1 MNRWKEAA
9 MAAAK
14 LNMPEQQSYTIVLD
28 PIPVPDEQSEGF
40 GYGETVYGETALP
53 FVGERPELQRPK
65 VPERIREM
73 MKLYEHGD
81 GSYLHKCRN
90 FVRQGRFMEDYEDDA
105 PWTGDVRKY
114 FPTYHDFDVRQLRGY
129 FTWRTSVRKGEYS
142 PIEASLA
149 YLYLYELLCG
159 IGCSSPEDSLEKMRA
174 FETGFLDSGIG
185 DPSMRKNLRRW
196 MLEYAVLHDL
206 PAETARTFADPAMLE
221 KDTALA
227 RLRTLEDVSDEEVFS
242 ALCVFGGNRLA
253 QSPAAA
259 DEEGRGKHLFAEVWR
274 FALQKRTEK
283 GKNLFEAC
291 FGGQKE
297 FHWYPLSNALY
308 TEEGR
313 HPDADFILDESRS
326 FRCRGGRWTE
336 ERYEELY
343 FDRKRLEELLHEADR
358 AIRRYLK
365 TGRNLQEKPT
375 EAWAR
380 PYVEA
385 VLEADRKAALEAL
398 KPKITI
404 DLSGLEQIRRAAS
417 ITRDSLLTEEEKEES
432 RVGCDPALSTEN
444 NVSIRPS
451 SETAVT
457 KPAPAEAEEEGQT
470 TFDGL
475 DEAHLTIL
483 QTLLRGETAEGQIR
497 SAHLMPALVVDTIN
511 EAFYDEIG
519 DNILE
524 YDGNEISL
532 IEDYREDVAAILG
545 GSAR

>member
-28 PIPVPDEQSEGF
+28 PVPAPDEQNEGF
-40 GYGETVYGETALP
+40 GYGETVYGETVLP
-53 FVGERPELQRPK
+53 FVGERPELLRPK

-105 PWTGDVRKY
+105 PWTGDIRKY
-114 FPTYHDFDVRQLRGY
+114 FPTYHDFDVPQLRGY
-129 FTWRTSVRKGEYS
+129 FTWRTGARKGEYS
-142 PIEASLA
+142 PIAASLA

-159 IGCSSPEDSLEKMRA
+159 IGSSSPEDSLEKMRA

-206 PAETARTFADPAMLE
+206 PTETARTFADPAMLE

-227 RLRTLEDVSDEEVFS
+227 QLRTPENVSDEEVFS
-242 ALCVFGGNRLA
+242 ALCVLGGNRLA

-259 DEEGRGKHLFAEVWR
+259 DEEGRGKHLFAEIWR
-274 FALQKRTEK
+274 FALQKWAEK

-297 FHWYPLSNALY
+297 FHWYPLSNALH
-308 TEEGR
+308 TENGR
-313 HPDADFILDESRS
+313 HPDADYILDESRS
-326 FRCRGGRWTE
+326 FHCRGGRWTE

-380 PYVEA
+380 PYAEA
-385 VLEADRKAALEAL
+385 VLEADRKAVLEASR
-398 KPKITI
+398 PKITI
-404 DLSGLEQIRRAAS
+404 DLSGLDQIRRAAS
-417 ITRDSLLTEEEKEES
+417 ITRDSLLTEEEKNEARDGGEP
-432 RVGCDPALSTEN
+432 VLPTDNT
-444 NVSIRPS
+444 SIRLS

-457 KPAPAEAEEEGQT
+457 KPAPAEAEEEGQM

-475 DEAHLTIL
+475 DEAHFTIL

>member
-1 MNRWKEAA
+1 

-28 PIPVPDEQSEGF
+28 PIPVTDEQNEGF
-40 GYGETVYGETALP
+40 GYGETVYGETVLP
-53 FVGERPELQRPK
+53 FVGERPELLRPK

-114 FPTYHDFDVRQLRGY
+114 FPTYHDFDVPQLRGY
-129 FTWRTSVRKGEYS
+129 FTWRTGARKGEYS
-142 PIEASLA
+142 PIAASLA

-159 IGCSSPEDSLEKMRA
+159 IGSSSPEDSLEKMRA

-185 DPSMRKNLRRW
+185 DSSMRKNLRRW

-206 PAETARTFADPAMLE
+206 PTETARTFADPAMLE

-227 RLRTLEDVSDEEVFS
+227 QLRTPENVSDEEVFS
-242 ALCVFGGNRLA
+242 ALCVLGGNRLT

-259 DEEGRGKHLFAEVWR
+259 DEEGRGKHLFAEIWR

-308 TEEGR
+308 TEDGR
-313 HPDADFILDESRS
+313 HPDADYILDESRS

-380 PYVEA
+380 PYAEA
-385 VLEADRKAALEAL
+385 VLEADRKAVLEASR
-398 KPKITI
+398 PKITI
-404 DLSGLEQIRRAAS
+404 DLSGLEQIRRAAN
-417 ITRDSLLTEEEKEES
+417 ITRDSLLTEEEKNEA
-432 RVGCDPALSTEN
+432 RDGCDPALPTEN
-444 NVSIRPS
+444 DASMRPS
-451 SETAVT
+451 AETAVT
-457 KPAPAEAEEEGQT
+457 KPAPAEAEEEGQM

-475 DEAHLTIL
+475 DEAHFTIL

-532 IEDYREDVAAILG
+532 IEDYREDIAAILG
-545 GSAR
+545 GCAR

>member
-14 LNMPEQQSYTIVLD
+14 VNMPERQSYTIVLD
-28 PIPVPDEQSEGF
+28 PIPVPDEQNKGF
-40 GYGETVYGETALP
+40 GYGEVVYGETALP

-90 FVRQGRFMEDYEDDA
+90 FVRQGRLMEDYEDDA

-129 FTWRTSVRKGEYS
+129 FTWRTGVRKGEYS
-142 PIEASLA
+142 PIAASLA

-185 DPSMRKNLRRW
+185 EPSMRKNLRRW

-227 RLRTLEDVSDEEVFS
+227 RLRTPENVSDEEVFS

-274 FALQKRTEK
+274 FALQKWTEK

-308 TEEGR
+308 TEDGR
-313 HPDADFILDESRS
+313 HPDIDYILDESRS

-336 ERYEELY
+336 ERYEEMY

-380 PYVEA
+380 PYAEA

-432 RVGCDPALSTEN
+432 RVGCDPALPTEN
-444 NVSIRPS
+444 DASRPS
-451 SETAVT
+451 SETAIM

-545 GSAR
+545 GNAR

>member
-28 PIPVPDEQSEGF
+28 PIPVADEQSEGF

-129 FTWRTSVRKGEYS
+129 FTWRTGVRKGEYS
-142 PIEASLA
+142 PIAASLA

-196 MLEYAVLHDL
+196 MLEYAVLHNL

-227 RLRTLEDVSDEEVFS
+227 RLRTPENVSDEEVFS
-242 ALCVFGGNRLA
+242 ALCVLGGKRLA

-259 DEEGRGKHLFAEVWR
+259 DEGGKGKHLFAEVWR
-274 FALQKRTEK
+274 FALQKWAEK

-308 TEEGR
+308 TEDGR
-313 HPDADFILDESRS
+313 HPDTDYILDASRS
-326 FRCRGGRWTE
+326 FHCRGGRWTE
-336 ERYEELY
+336 ERYEELF
-343 FDRKRLEELLHEADR
+343 FDRKRLEEFLHEADR

-398 KPKITI
+398 KPIITI

-417 ITRDSLLTEEEKEES
+417 ITRDSLLTEEEKNEARDGGEP
-432 RVGCDPALSTEN
+432 VLPADNT
-444 NVSIRPS
+444 SIRLS

-457 KPAPAEAEEEGQT
+457 KPEPAEAEEEGQT

-475 DEAHLTIL
+475 DETHLTIL
-483 QTLLRGETAEGQIR
+483 QTLLRGEKAEGQIR
-497 SAHLMPALVVDTIN
+497 AAHLMPALVVDTIN

>member
-1 MNRWKEAA
+1 

-28 PIPVPDEQSEGF
+28 PIPVTDEQNEGF

-105 PWTGDVRKY
+105 PWTGDIRKY
-114 FPTYHDFDVRQLRGY
+114 FPTYHDFDIPQLRGY
-129 FTWRTSVRKGEYS
+129 FTWRTGVRKGEYS
-142 PIEASLA
+142 PIAASLA

-185 DPSMRKNLRRW
+185 DSSMRKNLRRW

-227 RLRTLEDVSDEEVFS
+227 QLRAPEDVSDEEVFS

-274 FALQKRTEK
+274 FALQKWTEK

-308 TEEGR
+308 TEDGR
-313 HPDADFILDESRS
+313 HPDTDYILDESRS

-380 PYVEA
+380 PYAEA
-385 VLEADRKAALEAL
+385 VLEADRKAVLEAL
-398 KPKITI
+398 RPEITI

-417 ITRDSLLTEEEKEES
+417 ITRDSLLTEEEKNEA
-432 RVGCDPALSTEN
+432 RDGCEPMLPTDNTSM
-444 NVSIRPS
+444 RPS
-451 SETAVT
+451 AETAVT

-475 DEAHLTIL
+475 DEAHFTIL

-545 GSAR
+545 GNAR

>member
-28 PIPVPDEQSEGF
+28 PIPVADEQSEGF

-53 FVGERPELQRPK
+53 FVGERQELQRPK

-129 FTWRTSVRKGEYS
+129 FTWRTGVRKGEYS
-142 PIEASLA
+142 PIAASLA

-227 RLRTLEDVSDEEVFS
+227 RLRTPENVSDEEVFS
-242 ALCVFGGNRLA
+242 ALCVLGGNRLA

-259 DEEGRGKHLFAEVWR
+259 DEGGKGKHLFAEVWR
-274 FALQKRTEK
+274 FALQKWAEK

-308 TEEGR
+308 TEDGR
-313 HPDADFILDESRS
+313 HPDTDYILDASRS
-326 FRCRGGRWTE
+326 FHCRGGRWTE
-336 ERYEELY
+336 ERYEELF
-343 FDRKRLEELLHEADR
+343 FDRKRLEEFLHEADR

-398 KPKITI
+398 KPIITI

-417 ITRDSLLTEEEKEES
+417 ITRDSLLTEEEKNEARDGGEP
-432 RVGCDPALSTEN
+432 VLPADNT
-444 NVSIRPS
+444 SIRLS

-457 KPAPAEAEEEGQT
+457 KPEPAEAEEEGQT

-475 DEAHLTIL
+475 DETHLTIL
-483 QTLLRGETAEGQIR
+483 QTLLRGEKAEGQIR
-497 SAHLMPALVVDTIN
+497 AAHLMPALVVDTIN

>member
-1 MNRWKEAA
+1 

-14 LNMPEQQSYTIVLD
+14 LNMPERQSYTIVLD
-28 PIPVPDEQSEGF
+28 PIPVPDEQNGGF

-129 FTWRTSVRKGEYS
+129 FTWRTGVRKGEYS
-142 PIEASLA
+142 PIAASLA

-159 IGCSSPEDSLEKMRA
+159 IGSSSPEDSLEKMRA

-185 DPSMRKNLRRW
+185 DSSMRKNLRRW

-227 RLRTLEDVSDEEVFS
+227 RLRTPENVSDEEVFS
-242 ALCVFGGNRLA
+242 ALCVFGGNRLT

-259 DEEGRGKHLFAEVWR
+259 DEEGRGKHLFAEIWR
-274 FALQKRTEK
+274 LALQKRTEK

-336 ERYEELY
+336 ERYEEIY
-343 FDRKRLEELLHEADR
+343 FDRKHLEELLHEADR

-380 PYVEA
+380 PYAEA
-385 VLEADRKAALEAL
+385 VLKADRKAALEAL

-432 RVGCDPALSTEN
+432 RVGCDPALPTEN
-444 NVSIRPS
+444 DASMRPS
-451 SETAVT
+451 AETAVT

-524 YDGNEISL
+524 YDGDKISL
-532 IEDYREDVAAILG
+532 IKDYREDVAAILG

>member
-1 MNRWKEAA
+1 

-14 LNMPEQQSYTIVLD
+14 LNMPKQQSYTIVLD

-129 FTWRTSVRKGEYS
+129 FTWRTGVRKGEYS

-185 DPSMRKNLRRW
+185 DSSMRKNLRRW

-206 PAETARTFADPAMLE
+206 PAETAHAFADRVMLE

-227 RLRTLEDVSDEEVFS
+227 RLRTPENVPDEEVFS
-242 ALCVFGGNRLA
+242 ALCVLGGNRLT

-259 DEEGRGKHLFAEVWR
+259 DEGGKGKHLFAEVWR
-274 FALQKRTEK
+274 FTLQRWTGK

-291 FGGQKE
+291 FGGQKA

-308 TEEGR
+308 TEKGR
-313 HPDADFILDESRS
+313 HPDTDYGLDASRS
-326 FRCRGGRWTE
+326 FHCRGGRWTE

-343 FDRKRLEELLHEADR
+343 FDRKRLEEFLHEADR
-358 AIRRYLK
+358 AIRKYLK

-398 KPKITI
+398 KPIITI

-417 ITRDSLLTEEEKEES
+417 FTRDSLLTEEEKNEARDGGEP
-432 RVGCDPALSTEN
+432 VLPTDNT
-444 NVSIRPS
+444 SIRLS

-457 KPAPAEAEEEGQT
+457 KPEPAEAEEEGQT

-475 DEAHLTIL
+475 DETHLTIL
-483 QTLLRGETAEGQIR
+483 QTLLRGEKAEGQIR
-497 SAHLMPALVVDTIN
+497 AAYLMPALVVDTIN

>member
-1 MNRWKEAA
+1 

-14 LNMPEQQSYTIVLD
+14 LNMPERQSYTIVLD
-28 PIPVPDEQSEGF
+28 PIPVPDEQNGGF

-105 PWTGDVRKY
+105 PFTGDVRKY

-129 FTWRTSVRKGEYS
+129 FTWRTGVRKGEYS
-142 PIEASLA
+142 PIAASLA

-185 DPSMRKNLRRW
+185 DSSMRKNLRRW

-227 RLRTLEDVSDEEVFS
+227 QLRAPEDVSDEEVFS

-274 FALQKRTEK
+274 FTLQRWTGK

-291 FGGQKE
+291 FGGQKA

-308 TEEGR
+308 TEDGR
-313 HPDADFILDESRS
+313 HPDTDYILDESRS
-326 FRCRGGRWTE
+326 FHCRGGRWTE
-336 ERYEELY
+336 ERYEELF

-385 VLEADRKAALEAL
+385 VLEEDRKAAQEAL

-417 ITRDSLLTEEEKEES
+417 ITRDSLLTEEEKNEA
-432 RVGCDPALSTEN
+432 RDGCDPALPTEN
-444 NVSIRPS
+444 DASMRPS
-451 SETAVT
+451 AETAVT
-457 KPAPAEAEEEGQT
+457 KPAPAEAEEKARM

-475 DEAHLTIL
+475 DEAHFTIL

-497 SAHLMPALVVDTIN
+497 SSHLMPALVVDTIN

-532 IEDYREDVAAILG
+532 IEDYREDIAAILG
-545 GSAR
+545 GCAR

>member
-1 MNRWKEAA
+1 

-14 LNMPEQQSYTIVLD
+14 LNMPERQSYTIVLD
-28 PIPVPDEQSEGF
+28 PIPVPDEQNGGF

-105 PWTGDVRKY
+105 PFTGDVRKY

-129 FTWRTSVRKGEYS
+129 FTWRTGVRKGEYS
-142 PIEASLA
+142 PIAASLA

-185 DPSMRKNLRRW
+185 DSSMRKNLRRW

-227 RLRTLEDVSDEEVFS
+227 QLRAPEDVSDEEVFS

-274 FALQKRTEK
+274 FTLQRWTGK

-291 FGGQKE
+291 FGGQKA

-308 TEEGR
+308 TEDGR
-313 HPDADFILDESRS
+313 HPDTDYILDASRS
-326 FRCRGGRWTE
+326 FHCRGGRWTE
-336 ERYEELY
+336 ERYEELF

-385 VLEADRKAALEAL
+385 VLEEDRKAAQEAL

-417 ITRDSLLTEEEKEES
+417 ITRDSLLTEEEKNEA
-432 RVGCDPALSTEN
+432 RDGCDPALPTEN
-444 NVSIRPS
+444 DASMRPS
-451 SETAVT
+451 AETAVT
-457 KPAPAEAEEEGQT
+457 KPAPAEAEEKARM

-475 DEAHLTIL
+475 DEAHFTIL

-497 SAHLMPALVVDTIN
+497 SSHLMPALVVDTIN

-532 IEDYREDVAAILG
+532 IEDYREDIAAILG
-545 GSAR
+545 GCAR

>member
-1 MNRWKEAA
+1 

-28 PIPVPDEQSEGF
+28 PVPVPDEQNEGF
-40 GYGETVYGETALP
+40 GYGETVYGETVLP
-53 FVGERPELQRPK
+53 FVGERPELLRPK

-105 PWTGDVRKY
+105 PWTGDIRKY
-114 FPTYHDFDVRQLRGY
+114 FPTYHDFDVPQLRGY
-129 FTWRTSVRKGEYS
+129 FTWRTGARKGEYS
-142 PIEASLA
+142 PIAASLA

-159 IGCSSPEDSLEKMRA
+159 IGSNSPEDSLEKMRA

-227 RLRTLEDVSDEEVFS
+227 QLRTPENVSDEEVFS

-274 FALQKRTEK
+274 FALQKWTEK

-291 FGGQKE
+291 FGGQKA

-308 TEEGR
+308 TEDGR
-313 HPDADFILDESRS
+313 HPDTDYILDESRS
-326 FRCRGGRWTE
+326 FHCRGGRWTE
-336 ERYEELY
+336 ERYEELF

-380 PYVEA
+380 PYAEA
-385 VLEADRKAALEAL
+385 VLEADRKAVLEASR
-398 KPKITI
+398 PKITI
-404 DLSGLEQIRRAAS
+404 DLSGLDQIRRAAS
-417 ITRDSLLTEEEKEES
+417 ITRDSLLTEEEKNEA
-432 RVGCDPALSTEN
+432 RDGCDPALPTEN
-444 NVSIRPS
+444 DASMRPS
-451 SETAVT
+451 AETAVT

-470 TFDGL
+470 AFDGL
-475 DEAHLTIL
+475 DEVHLTIL
-483 QTLLRGETAEGQIR
+483 QTLLRRETAEGQIR

-532 IEDYREDVAAILG
+532 IEDYREDIAAILG
-545 GSAR
+545 GCAR

>member
-28 PIPVPDEQSEGF
+28 PIPVADEQSEGF

-129 FTWRTSVRKGEYS
+129 FTWRTGVRKGEYS
-142 PIEASLA
+142 PIAASLA

-227 RLRTLEDVSDEEVFS
+227 RLRTPENMPDEEVFS
-242 ALCVFGGNRLA
+242 ALCVLGGNRLT

-259 DEEGRGKHLFAEVWR
+259 DEGGKGKHLFAEVWR
-274 FALQKRTEK
+274 FALQKWAEK

-291 FGGQKE
+291 FGEQKE
-297 FHWYPLSNALY
+297 LHWYPLSNALY
-308 TEEGR
+308 TEDGR
-313 HPDADFILDESRS
+313 HPDTDYILDESRS
-326 FRCRGGRWTE
+326 FHCRSGRWTE
-336 ERYEELY
+336 ERYEELF

-417 ITRDSLLTEEEKEES
+417 ITRDSLLTEEEKNEARDDGEP
-432 RVGCDPALSTEN
+432 VLPTDNT
-444 NVSIRPS
+444 SIRLS

-457 KPAPAEAEEEGQT
+457 KPEPAEAEEEGQT
-470 TFDGL
+470 AFDGL
-475 DEAHLTIL
+475 DEVHLTIL
-483 QTLLRGETAEGQIR
+483 QTLLRRETAEGQIR
-497 SAHLMPALVVDTIN
+497 AAHLMPALVVDTIN

-524 YDGNEISL
+524 YDGDEISL

>member
-28 PIPVPDEQSEGF
+28 PIPVADEQSEGF

-53 FVGERPELQRPK
+53 FVGERQELQRPK

-129 FTWRTSVRKGEYS
+129 FTWRTGVRKGEYS
-142 PIEASLA
+142 PIAASLA

-196 MLEYAVLHDL
+196 MLEYAVLHNL

-227 RLRTLEDVSDEEVFS
+227 RLRTPENVSDEEVFS
-242 ALCVFGGNRLA
+242 ALCVLGGKRLA

-259 DEEGRGKHLFAEVWR
+259 DEGGKGKHLFAEVWR
-274 FALQKRTEK
+274 FALQKWAEK

-291 FGGQKE
+291 FG
-297 FHWYPLSNALY
+297 
-308 TEEGR
+308 
-313 HPDADFILDESRS
+313 DASRS
-326 FRCRGGRWTE
+326 FHCRGGRWTE
-336 ERYEELY
+336 ERYEELF

-398 KPKITI
+398 KPIITI

-417 ITRDSLLTEEEKEES
+417 ITRDSLLTEEEKNEARDGGEP
-432 RVGCDPALSTEN
+432 VLPADNT
-444 NVSIRPS
+444 SIRLS

-457 KPAPAEAEEEGQT
+457 KPEPAEAEEEGQT

-475 DEAHLTIL
+475 DETHLTIL
-483 QTLLRGETAEGQIR
+483 QTLLRGEKAEGQIR
-497 SAHLMPALVVDTIN
+497 AAHLMPALVVDTIN

>member
-14 LNMPEQQSYTIVLD
+14 LNMPERQSYTIVLD
-28 PIPVPDEQSEGF
+28 PIPVPDEQNGGF

-105 PWTGDVRKY
+105 PWTGDIRKY
-114 FPTYHDFDVRQLRGY
+114 FPTYHDFDVPQLRGY
-129 FTWRTSVRKGEYS
+129 FTWRTGARKGEYS
-142 PIEASLA
+142 PIAASLA

-206 PAETARTFADPAMLE
+206 PTETARTFADPAMLE

-227 RLRTLEDVSDEEVFS
+227 QLRTPENVSDEEVFS
-242 ALCVFGGNRLA
+242 ALCVLGGNRLT

-274 FALQKRTEK
+274 FALQKWTEK
-283 GKNLFEAC
+283 GKNLFEVC

-308 TEEGR
+308 TEDGR
-313 HPDADFILDESRS
+313 HPDTDYILDASRS
-326 FRCRGGRWTE
+326 FHCRGGRWTE
-336 ERYEELY
+336 ERYEELF

-417 ITRDSLLTEEEKEES
+417 ITRDSLLTEEEKNEARDGGEP
-432 RVGCDPALSTEN
+432 VLPADNT
-444 NVSIRPS
+444 SIRLS

-457 KPAPAEAEEEGQT
+457 KPEPAEAEEEGQT

-475 DEAHLTIL
+475 DETHLTIL
-483 QTLLRGETAEGQIR
+483 QTLLRGEKAEGQIR
-497 SAHLMPALVVDTIN
+497 AAYLMPALVVDTIN
-511 EAFYDEIG
+511 EAFYDETG

>member
-9 MAAAK
+9 MGAAK

-28 PIPVPDEQSEGF
+28 PIPVPDEQNEGF

-129 FTWRTSVRKGEYS
+129 FTWRTGVRKGEYS
-142 PIEASLA
+142 PIAASLA

-159 IGCSSPEDSLEKMRA
+159 IGSSSPEDSLEKMRA

-206 PAETARTFADPAMLE
+206 PAETAHAFADRVMLE

-227 RLRTLEDVSDEEVFS
+227 RLRTPENVPDEEVFS
-242 ALCVFGGNRLA
+242 ALCVLGGNRLT

-259 DEEGRGKHLFAEVWR
+259 DEGGKGKHLFAEVWR
-274 FALQKRTEK
+274 FALQKWAEK

-308 TEEGR
+308 TEDGR
-313 HPDADFILDESRS
+313 HPDTDYILDASRS
-326 FRCRGGRWTE
+326 FHCRGGRWTE
-336 ERYEELY
+336 ERYEELF

-417 ITRDSLLTEEEKEES
+417 ITRDSLLTEEEKNEARDGGEP
-432 RVGCDPALSTEN
+432 VLPTDNT
-444 NVSIRPS
+444 SIRLS

-457 KPAPAEAEEEGQT
+457 KPEPAEAEEEGQT

-475 DEAHLTIL
+475 DETHLTIL
-483 QTLLRGETAEGQIR
+483 QTLLRGEKAEGQIR
-497 SAHLMPALVVDTIN
+497 AAYLMPALVVDTIN

>member
-28 PIPVPDEQSEGF
+28 PIPVPDEQNEGF
-40 GYGETVYGETALP
+40 GYGETVYGETVLP
-53 FVGERPELQRPK
+53 FVGERPELLRPK

-129 FTWRTSVRKGEYS
+129 FTWRTGVRKGEYS
-142 PIEASLA
+142 PIAASLA

-206 PAETARTFADPAMLE
+206 PAETARVFADRAMLE

-227 RLRTLEDVSDEEVFS
+227 RLRTPEDVSDEEVFS
-242 ALCVFGGNRLA
+242 ALCVFGGNRLV
-253 QSPAAA
+253 QSPVAA

-308 TEEGR
+308 TEDGR
-313 HPDADFILDESRS
+313 HPDTDYILDESRNFHCS
-326 FRCRGGRWTE
+326 GGRWTE

-343 FDRKRLEELLHEADR
+343 FDRKHLEELLHEADR

-417 ITRDSLLTEEEKEES
+417 ITRDSLLTEEEKNEA
-432 RVGCDPALSTEN
+432 RDGCDPALPTEN
-444 NVSIRPS
+444 DASMRPS
-451 SETAVT
+451 AETAVT
-457 KPAPAEAEEEGQT
+457 KPAPAEAEEEGQM

-475 DEAHLTIL
+475 DEAHFTIL
-483 QTLLRGETAEGQIR
+483 QTLLRGETAEEQIR

-532 IEDYREDVAAILG
+532 IEDYREDIAAILG
-545 GSAR
+545 GCAR

>member
-1 MNRWKEAA
+1 

-14 LNMPEQQSYTIVLD
+14 LNMPERQSYTIVLD
-28 PIPVPDEQSEGF
+28 PIPVPDEQNKGF

-53 FVGERPELQRPK
+53 FVGERPELRRPK

-90 FVRQGRFMEDYEDDA
+90 FVRQGRLMEDYEDDA

-129 FTWRTSVRKGEYS
+129 FTWRTGVRKGEYS
-142 PIEASLA
+142 PIAASLA

-227 RLRTLEDVSDEEVFS
+227 RLRTPENVSDEEVFS

-274 FALQKRTEK
+274 FALQKWTEK

-308 TEEGR
+308 TEDGR
-313 HPDADFILDESRS
+313 HPDIDYILDESRN

-380 PYVEA
+380 PYAEA

-432 RVGCDPALSTEN
+432 RVGCDPALLTEN
-444 NVSIRPS
+444 DASRPS

-545 GSAR
+545 GNAR

>member
-14 LNMPEQQSYTIVLD
+14 LNMPERQSYTIVLD
-28 PIPVPDEQSEGF
+28 PIPVPDEQNGGF

-129 FTWRTSVRKGEYS
+129 FTWRTGVRKGEYS
-142 PIEASLA
+142 PIAASLA

-185 DPSMRKNLRRW
+185 DSSMRKNLRRW

-227 RLRTLEDVSDEEVFS
+227 RLRTPENVSDEEVFS
-242 ALCVFGGNRLA
+242 ALCVLGGKRLA

-259 DEEGRGKHLFAEVWR
+259 DEGGKGKHLFAEVWR
-274 FALQKRTEK
+274 FALQKWAEK

-308 TEEGR
+308 TEDGR
-313 HPDADFILDESRS
+313 HPDTDYILDASRS
-326 FRCRGGRWTE
+326 FHCRGGRWTE
-336 ERYEELY
+336 ERYEELF

-417 ITRDSLLTEEEKEES
+417 ITRDSLLTEEEKNEARDGGEP
-432 RVGCDPALSTEN
+432 VLPTDNT
-444 NVSIRPS
+444 SIRLS

-457 KPAPAEAEEEGQT
+457 KPEPAEAEEEGQT

-475 DEAHLTIL
+475 DETHLTIL
-483 QTLLRGETAEGQIR
+483 QTLLRGEKAEGQIR
-497 SAHLMPALVVDTIN
+497 AAYLMPALVVDTIN

>member
-1 MNRWKEAA
+1 

-14 LNMPEQQSYTIVLD
+14 LNMPERQSYTIVLD
-28 PIPVPDEQSEGF
+28 PIPVPDEQNGGF

-129 FTWRTSVRKGEYS
+129 FTWRTGVRKGEYS
-142 PIEASLA
+142 PIAASLA

-206 PAETARTFADPAMLE
+206 PAETARTFADRAMLE

-227 RLRTLEDVSDEEVFS
+227 RLRTPENVSDEEVFS

-274 FALQKRTEK
+274 LALQKWTEK

-308 TEEGR
+308 TEDGR
-313 HPDADFILDESRS
+313 HPDIDYILDESRN
-326 FRCRGGRWTE
+326 FHCRGGRWTE
-336 ERYEELY
+336 ERYEEMY

-404 DLSGLEQIRRAAS
+404 DFSGLEQIRRAAS

-432 RVGCDPALSTEN
+432 RVGCDPALLTEN
-444 NVSIRPS
+444 DASRPS

-457 KPAPAEAEEEGQT
+457 KPAPAEAEEEGRT

-545 GSAR
+545 GNAR

>member
-1 MNRWKEAA
+1 

-14 LNMPEQQSYTIVLD
+14 LNMPERQSYTIVLD
-28 PIPVPDEQSEGF
+28 PIPVPDEQNGGL

-129 FTWRTSVRKGEYS
+129 FTWRTGVRKGEYS
-142 PIEASLA
+142 PIAASLA

-159 IGCSSPEDSLEKMRA
+159 IGCSSPENSLEKMRA

-227 RLRTLEDVSDEEVFS
+227 RLRKPEDVSDEEVFS
-242 ALCVFGGNRLA
+242 ALCVCGGNRLA

-274 FALQKRTEK
+274 FALQKWTEK

-291 FGGQKE
+291 FGGKKE

-308 TEEGR
+308 TEDGR
-313 HPDADFILDESRS
+313 HPDTDYILDESRS
-326 FRCRGGRWTE
+326 FHCRSGRWTE
-336 ERYEELY
+336 ERYEELF

-404 DLSGLEQIRRAAS
+404 DLSSLEQIRLAAS

-432 RVGCDPALSTEN
+432 RVSCDPVLPTEN

-451 SETAVT
+451 SETAVM
-457 KPAPAEAEEEGQT
+457 KPAPAEEEVEGQT
-470 TFDGL
+470 AFDGL

-483 QTLLRGETAEGQIR
+483 QILLRGETAEGQIR
-497 SAHLMPALVVDTIN
+497 SAHLMPALVVNTIN

-545 GSAR
+545 GSA

>member
-1 MNRWKEAA
+1 M
-9 MAAAK
+9 
-14 LNMPEQQSYTIVLD
+14 
-28 PIPVPDEQSEGF
+28 
-40 GYGETVYGETALP
+40 
-53 FVGERPELQRPK
+53 
-65 VPERIREM
+65 
-73 MKLYEHGD
+73 
-81 GSYLHKCRN
+81 
-90 FVRQGRFMEDYEDDA
+90 
-105 PWTGDVRKY
+105 
-114 FPTYHDFDVRQLRGY
+114 
-129 FTWRTSVRKGEYS
+129 
-142 PIEASLA
+142 
-149 YLYLYELLCG
+149 
-159 IGCSSPEDSLEKMRA
+159 
-174 FETGFLDSGIG
+174 
-185 DPSMRKNLRRW
+185 
-196 MLEYAVLHDL
+196 
-206 PAETARTFADPAMLE
+206 
-221 KDTALA
+221 
-227 RLRTLEDVSDEEVFS
+227 
-242 ALCVFGGNRLA
+242 A

-297 FHWYPLSNALY
+297 FHWYPLSNALH
-308 TEEGR
+308 TENGR
-313 HPDADFILDESRS
+313 HPDADYILDESRS
-326 FRCRGGRWTE
+326 FHCRGGRWTE

-380 PYVEA
+380 PYAEA
-385 VLEADRKAALEAL
+385 ILEADRKAALEAL

-417 ITRDSLLTEEEKEES
+417 ITRDSLLKKKKKNEARDGGEPVLPT
-432 RVGCDPALSTEN
+432 DNT
-444 NVSIRPS
+444 SIRLS

-457 KPAPAEAEEEGQT
+457 KPAPAEAEEEGQM

-475 DEAHLTIL
+475 DEAHFTIL
-483 QTLLRGETAEGQIR
+483 QTLLRGETAEEQIR

-532 IEDYREDVAAILG
+532 IEDYREDIAAILG
-545 GSAR
+545 GCAR

>member
-28 PIPVPDEQSEGF
+28 PIPVADEQSEGF

-53 FVGERPELQRPK
+53 FVGERQELQRPK

-129 FTWRTSVRKGEYS
+129 FTWRTGVRKGEYS
-142 PIEASLA
+142 PIAASLA

-196 MLEYAVLHDL
+196 MLEYAVLHNL

-227 RLRTLEDVSDEEVFS
+227 RLRTPENVSDEEVFS
-242 ALCVFGGNRLA
+242 ALCVLGGNRLT

-259 DEEGRGKHLFAEVWR
+259 DEGGKGKHLFAEVWR
-274 FALQKRTEK
+274 FALQKWAEK

-308 TEEGR
+308 TEDGR
-313 HPDADFILDESRS
+313 HPDTDYILDASRS
-326 FRCRGGRWTE
+326 FHCRGGRWTE
-336 ERYEELY
+336 ERYEELF
-343 FDRKRLEELLHEADR
+343 FDRKRLEEFLHEADR

-398 KPKITI
+398 KPIITI

-417 ITRDSLLTEEEKEES
+417 ITRDSLLTEEEKNEARDGGEP
-432 RVGCDPALSTEN
+432 VLPADNT
-444 NVSIRPS
+444 SIRLS

-457 KPAPAEAEEEGQT
+457 KPEPAEAEEEGQT

-475 DEAHLTIL
+475 DETHLTIL
-483 QTLLRGETAEGQIR
+483 QTLLRGEKAEGQIR
-497 SAHLMPALVVDTIN
+497 AAHLMPALVVDTIN

>member
-1 MNRWKEAA
+1 

-28 PIPVPDEQSEGF
+28 PIPVSDERNEGF

-53 FVGERPELQRPK
+53 FAGERPELLRPI
-65 VPERIREM
+65 VPGRIREM

-90 FVRQGRFMEDYEDDA
+90 FIRQGRFMEDYEDDD

-114 FPTYHDFDVRQLRGY
+114 FPTYQDFDVRQLRGY
-129 FTWRTSVRKGEYS
+129 FTWRTGVRRGEYG
-142 PIEASLA
+142 PIAASLA

-159 IGCSSPEDSLEKMRA
+159 IGSSSPEDSMKKMHA

-206 PAETARTFADPAMLE
+206 PAETARAFADPAMLE
-221 KDTALA
+221 KDAALA
-227 RLRTLEDVSDEEVFS
+227 QLRSPENAPDEKLFS
-242 ALCVFGGNRLA
+242 ALCVLGGKRLA
-253 QSPAAA
+253 LSSAAA
-259 DEEGRGKHLFAEVWR
+259 DEGGRGKHLFAEAWR
-274 FALQKRTEK
+274 FTLQRWTEK

-291 FGGQKE
+291 FGEQKT

-308 TEEGR
+308 MEEGR
-313 HPDADFILDESRS
+313 HPDADYVLDESRS
-326 FRCRGGRWTE
+326 YRCRGGRWTE

-343 FDRKRLEELLHEADR
+343 FDRKRLEEFLHETDR

-365 TGRNLQEKPT
+365 SGRNLQEKPT
-375 EAWAR
+375 EAWVR

-385 VLEADRKAALEAL
+385 VLEEDRKAVREAL
-398 KPKITI
+398 RPKITI
-404 DLSGLEQIRRAAS
+404 NLSGLEQIRRAAS
-417 ITRDSLLTEEEKEES
+417 ITRDSLLTEEEKNEARDS
-432 RVGCDPALSTEN
+432 CDPVPPAEN
-444 NVSIRPS
+444 DTSMRPS
-451 SETAVT
+451 SETSVT
-457 KPAPAEAEEEGQT
+457 KPAPMEAEVEGQMA
-470 TFDGL
+470 FDGL

-483 QTLLRGETAEGQIR
+483 QILLRGETAEGQIR
-497 SAHLMPALVVDTIN
+497 SEHLMPALVMDTIN
-511 EAFYDEIG
+511 GAFYDEIG

-524 YDGNEISL
+524 YDGDEISL

-545 GSAR
+545 GKAR

>member
-28 PIPVPDEQSEGF
+28 PIPVADEQSEGF

-129 FTWRTSVRKGEYS
+129 FTWRTGVRKGEYS
-142 PIEASLA
+142 PIAASLA

-196 MLEYAVLHDL
+196 MLEYAVLHNL

-227 RLRTLEDVSDEEVFS
+227 RLRTPENVSDEEVFS
-242 ALCVFGGNRLA
+242 ALCVLGGKRLA

-259 DEEGRGKHLFAEVWR
+259 DEGGKGKHLFAEVWR
-274 FALQKRTEK
+274 FALQKWAEK

-308 TEEGR
+308 TEDGR
-313 HPDADFILDESRS
+313 HPDTDYILDASRS
-326 FRCRGGRWTE
+326 FHCRGGRWTE
-336 ERYEELY
+336 ERYEELF
-343 FDRKRLEELLHEADR
+343 FDRKRLEEFLHEADR

-417 ITRDSLLTEEEKEES
+417 ITRDSLLTEEEKNEARDGGEP
-432 RVGCDPALSTEN
+432 VLPADNT
-444 NVSIRPS
+444 SIRLS

-457 KPAPAEAEEEGQT
+457 KPEPAEAEEEGQT

-475 DEAHLTIL
+475 DETHLTIL
-483 QTLLRGETAEGQIR
+483 QTLLRGEKAEGQIR
-497 SAHLMPALVVDTIN
+497 AAHLMPALVVDTIN

>member
-1 MNRWKEAA
+1 

-14 LNMPEQQSYTIVLD
+14 LNMPERQSYTIVLD
-28 PIPVPDEQSEGF
+28 PIPVPDEQNGGF

-105 PWTGDVRKY
+105 PFTGDVRKY

-129 FTWRTSVRKGEYS
+129 FTWRTGVRKGEYS
-142 PIEASLA
+142 PIAASLA

-185 DPSMRKNLRRW
+185 DSSMRKNLRRW

-227 RLRTLEDVSDEEVFS
+227 QLRAPEDVSDEEVFS

-274 FALQKRTEK
+274 FTLQRWTGK

-291 FGGQKE
+291 FGGQKA

-308 TEEGR
+308 TEDGR
-313 HPDADFILDESRS
+313 HPDTDYILDESRS
-326 FRCRGGRWTE
+326 FHCRGGRWTE
-336 ERYEELY
+336 ERYEELF
-343 FDRKRLEELLHEADR
+343 FDRKRLEELLNEADR

-385 VLEADRKAALEAL
+385 VLEEDRKAAQEAL

-417 ITRDSLLTEEEKEES
+417 ITRDSLLTEEEKNEA
-432 RVGCDPALSTEN
+432 RDGCDPALPTEN
-444 NVSIRPS
+444 DASMRPS
-451 SETAVT
+451 AETAVT
-457 KPAPAEAEEEGQT
+457 KPAPAEAEEKARM

-475 DEAHLTIL
+475 DEAHFTIL

-497 SAHLMPALVVDTIN
+497 SSHLMPALVVDTIN

-532 IEDYREDVAAILG
+532 IEDYREDIAAILG
-545 GSAR
+545 GCAR

>member
-28 PIPVPDEQSEGF
+28 PIPVPDEQNEGF

-129 FTWRTSVRKGEYS
+129 FTWRTGVRKGEYS
-142 PIEASLA
+142 PIAASLA

-159 IGCSSPEDSLEKMRA
+159 IGSSSPEDSLEKMRA

-206 PAETARTFADPAMLE
+206 PAETAHAFADRVMLE

-227 RLRTLEDVSDEEVFS
+227 RLRTPENVPDEEVFS
-242 ALCVFGGNRLA
+242 ALCVLGGNRLT

-259 DEEGRGKHLFAEVWR
+259 DEGGKGKHLFAEVWR
-274 FALQKRTEK
+274 FALQKWAEK

-308 TEEGR
+308 TEDGR
-313 HPDADFILDESRS
+313 HPDTDYILDASRS
-326 FRCRGGRWTE
+326 FHCRGGRWTE
-336 ERYEELY
+336 ERYEELF

-398 KPKITI
+398 KPIITI

-417 ITRDSLLTEEEKEES
+417 ITRDSLLTEEEKNEARDGGEP
-432 RVGCDPALSTEN
+432 VLPTDNT
-444 NVSIRPS
+444 SIRLS

-457 KPAPAEAEEEGQT
+457 KPEPAEAEEEGQT

-475 DEAHLTIL
+475 DETHLTIL
-483 QTLLRGETAEGQIR
+483 QTLLRGEKAEGQIR
-497 SAHLMPALVVDTIN
+497 AAYLMPALVVDTIN

>member
-14 LNMPEQQSYTIVLD
+14 LNMPERQSYTIVLD
-28 PIPVPDEQSEGF
+28 PIPVPDEKNKGF
-40 GYGETVYGETALP
+40 GYGEVVYGETTLP

-129 FTWRTSVRKGEYS
+129 FTWRTGVRKGEYS
-142 PIEASLA
+142 PIAASLA

-174 FETGFLDSGIG
+174 FETGVLDSGIG

-227 RLRTLEDVSDEEVFS
+227 RLRTPENVSDEEVFS
-242 ALCVFGGNRLA
+242 ALCVFGRNRLA

-274 FALQKRTEK
+274 FALQKWAEK

-291 FGGQKE
+291 FGEQKE

-308 TEEGR
+308 TEDGR
-313 HPDADFILDESRS
+313 HPDTDYILDESRS
-326 FRCRGGRWTE
+326 FHCRSGRWTE
-336 ERYEELY
+336 ERYEELF

-417 ITRDSLLTEEEKEES
+417 ITRDSLLTEEEKNEARDGGEP
-432 RVGCDPALSTEN
+432 VLPTDNT
-444 NVSIRPS
+444 SIRLS

-457 KPAPAEAEEEGQT
+457 KLEPAEAEEEGQT

-545 GSAR
+545 GNAR

>member
-14 LNMPEQQSYTIVLD
+14 LNMPERQSYTIVLD
-28 PIPVPDEQSEGF
+28 PIPVPDEQNGGF

-90 FVRQGRFMEDYEDDA
+90 FVRQGRLMEDYEDDA

-129 FTWRTSVRKGEYS
+129 FTWRTGVRKGEYS
-142 PIEASLA
+142 PIAASLA

-227 RLRTLEDVSDEEVFS
+227 RLRTPENVSDEEVFS

-308 TEEGR
+308 TEDGR
-313 HPDADFILDESRS
+313 HPDTDYILDESRN
-326 FRCRGGRWTE
+326 FHCRGGRWTE

-343 FDRKRLEELLHEADR
+343 FDRKHLEELLHEADR

-398 KPKITI
+398 KPKIII

-417 ITRDSLLTEEEKEES
+417 ITRDSLLTEEEKNEARDGGEP
-432 RVGCDPALSTEN
+432 VLPTDNT
-444 NVSIRPS
+444 SIRLS

-457 KPAPAEAEEEGQT
+457 KPEPAEAEEEGQT

-475 DEAHLTIL
+475 DETHLTIL
-483 QTLLRGETAEGQIR
+483 QTLLRGEKAEGQIR
-497 SAHLMPALVVDTIN
+497 AAYLMPALVVDTIN

>member
-28 PIPVPDEQSEGF
+28 PIPVADEQSEGF

-129 FTWRTSVRKGEYS
+129 FTWRTGVRKGEYS
-142 PIEASLA
+142 PIAASLA

-196 MLEYAVLHDL
+196 MLEYAVLHNL

-227 RLRTLEDVSDEEVFS
+227 RLRTPENVSDEEVFS

-259 DEEGRGKHLFAEVWR
+259 DEGGKGKHLFAEVWR
-274 FALQKRTEK
+274 FALQKWAEK

-308 TEEGR
+308 TEDGR
-313 HPDADFILDESRS
+313 HPDTDYILDASRS
-326 FRCRGGRWTE
+326 FHCRGGRWTE
-336 ERYEELY
+336 ERYEELF

-398 KPKITI
+398 KPIITI

-417 ITRDSLLTEEEKEES
+417 ITRDSLLTEEEKNEARDGGEP
-432 RVGCDPALSTEN
+432 VLPADNT
-444 NVSIRPS
+444 SIRLS

-457 KPAPAEAEEEGQT
+457 KPEPAEAEEEGQT

-475 DEAHLTIL
+475 DETHLTIL
-483 QTLLRGETAEGQIR
+483 QTLLRGEKAEGQIR
-497 SAHLMPALVVDTIN
+497 AAHLMPALVVDTIN

>member
-9 MAAAK
+9 MGAAK

-28 PIPVPDEQSEGF
+28 PIPVADEQNEGF

-129 FTWRTSVRKGEYS
+129 FTWRTGVRKGEYS
-142 PIEASLA
+142 PIAASLA

-159 IGCSSPEDSLEKMRA
+159 IGSNSPEDSLEKMRA

-185 DPSMRKNLRRW
+185 DPAMRKNLRRW

-227 RLRTLEDVSDEEVFS
+227 RLRTPENVSDEEVFS
-242 ALCVFGGNRLA
+242 ALCVLGGKRLA

-259 DEEGRGKHLFAEVWR
+259 DEGGKGKHLFAEVWR
-274 FALQKRTEK
+274 FALQKWAEK

-308 TEEGR
+308 TEDGR
-313 HPDADFILDESRS
+313 HPDTDYILDASRS
-326 FRCRGGRWTE
+326 FHCRGGRWTE
-336 ERYEELY
+336 ERYEELF

-365 TGRNLQEKPT
+365 TGRKLQEKPT

-385 VLEADRKAALEAL
+385 VLEADRKAAQEAL

-417 ITRDSLLTEEEKEES
+417 ITRDSLLTEEEKNEARDGGEP
-432 RVGCDPALSTEN
+432 VLPTDNT
-444 NVSIRPS
+444 SIRLS

-457 KPAPAEAEEEGQT
+457 KPEPAEAEEEGQT

-475 DEAHLTIL
+475 DETHLTIL
-483 QTLLRGETAEGQIR
+483 QTLLRGEKAEGQIR
-497 SAHLMPALVVDTIN
+497 AAHLMPALVVDTIN